1 MKATIHKDPQR
12 LTAVSTTPLFDRSKW
27 ETLPFGA
34 FADCIS
40 ERAHPTDFADAIYV
54 GLEHLDPENLHIR
67 RWGKG
72 SDVEGVKL
80 RFYKGDIIFG
90 RRRAY
95 QRKLAVAEVDGICS
109 AHAMVLRANPELC
122 LPEFLPFLMMSD
134 AFMKRAVEI
143 SVGSLSPTISWG
155 VLKQQRF
162 ALPPL
167 DQQRRI
173 AELLWAVDESMV
185 RYKDLQNRID
195 GFYEV
200 YRDELVNG
208 RIGSSSEA
216 ILTALPDGWESRT
229 VGEVVKL
236 IGGSQPPRDTFEYQ
250 EKDDNIRLIQVQD
263 YKSDERAV
271 YIKKDVARRHCN
283 KDDVMIG
290 RYGPPVF
297 QIYRGLEGSYN
308 VALIKALPL
317 DGLQKGYLY
326 HFMKQKPL
334 FELIDHLSQRSSG
347 QTGVDM
353 DALRSYPFP
362 LPSIEEQTRLTL
374 ELDNLNSLSKLIET
388 HIESTRRMC
397 LSIINAAS

>member
-1 MKATIHKDPQR
+1 MKAILESAKKIKPNPNWAQ
-12 LTAVSTTPLFDRSKW
+12 LPLFDRSGW

-40 ERAHPTDFADAIYV
+40 ERAHPTGFADAIYV

-109 AHAMVLRANPELC
+109 AHAMVVRANPELC

-167 DQQRRI
+167 DLQRRI
-173 AELLWAVDESMV
+173 AELLWAVDDYDQSVGQLSYDSLRARDTYLRSLYDEGRSATQAAAANNSPTWRLVRLDEIVEFLDGKRVPIKEADRAKRRGQYPYYGASGVIDSIDDYLFDEPLLLLGEDGANIVDRSTPLAFRVSGKIWVNNHAHVMRVLPPNSLIYLEYYLESLDYKPMV
-185 RYKDLQNRID
+185 SGTAQPKLTKGVCERID
-195 GFYEV
+195 VPLPTAEIQARVESKLRDYEEALGALAAQ
-200 YRDELVNG
+200 RRANRELTRAV
-208 RIGSSSEA
+208 
-216 ILTALPDGWESRT
+216 L
-229 VGEVVKL
+229 
-236 IGGSQPPRDTFEYQ
+236 
-250 EKDDNIRLIQVQD
+250 DNI
-263 YKSDERAV
+263 
-271 YIKKDVARRHCN
+271 
-283 KDDVMIG
+283 
-290 RYGPPVF
+290 
-297 QIYRGLEGSYN
+297 
-308 VALIKALPL
+308 
-317 DGLQKGYLY
+317 
-326 HFMKQKPL
+326 
-334 FELIDHLSQRSSG
+334 
-347 QTGVDM
+347 
-353 DALRSYPFP
+353 
-362 LPSIEEQTRLTL
+362 TR
-374 ELDNLNSLSKLIET
+374 
-388 HIESTRRMC
+388 
-397 LSIINAAS
+397 